1 MNLQVKRFIAAG
13 LVAGSILA
21 MAGTALA
28 QSSLK
33 EIKDQDGDLVMIQ
46 NTNIPDLREVLQPI
60 QFTHLVGRPTIKG
73 DG

>member
-33 EIKDQDGDLVMIQ
+33 EIIVQDGVLEIK
-46 NTNIPDLREVLQPI
+46 TIPIPDLREVHQPI
-60 QFTHLVGRPTIKG
+60 QITHK
-73 DG
+73 

>member
-33 EIKDQDGDLVMIQ
+33 EIKDQDGDLVIP
-46 NTNIPDLREVLQPI
+46 NTIIRDLQEDLQPI
-60 QFTHLVGRPTIKG
+60 QFIHK
-73 DG
+73 